1 MQFEDYF
8 QFNYARYAP
17 EPRVQGPALDDGE
30 QSYIQRRLQERSTN
44 QSEDIPEVQRYLT
57 TAVAILQDQCPLA
70 WWKVHSA
77 EYPTIARMA
86 RDILSIPLTSVP
98 VERLFSAARD
108 ILPYRR
114 NRMGDKMITALLLTK
129 SWDAAQAKYPILDH
143 EVTPAHVEEG
153 MTDLD
158 PTELVVEK
166 QALRYDAD
174 FLRRI
179 VPVTGQDQDDSG
191 SDSGGTTA
199 TDDDEFNLDQVEDMS
214 TLLSSPSRSWASPA
228 TPGISRSF

>member
-1 MQFEDYF
+1 
-8 QFNYARYAP
+8 
-17 EPRVQGPALDDGE
+17 
-30 QSYIQRRLQERSTN
+30 
-44 QSEDIPEVQRYLT
+44 
-57 TAVAILQDQCPLA
+57 
-70 WWKVHSA
+70 
-77 EYPTIARMA
+77 
-86 RDILSIPLTSVP
+86 
-98 VERLFSAARD
+98 
-108 ILPYRR
+108 
-114 NRMGDKMITALLLTK
+114 MITALLLTK

-143 EVTPAHVEEG
+143 EVTPVHMEEG

-158 PTELVVEK
+158 PIELVGEK

-214 TLLSSPSRSWASPA
+214 TLLLSPSQSWASPA
-228 TPGISRSF
+228 TLGISRSSQRTMLQDHAAILCPSTPRRGDKCRASESINLTPSMVNRFRKKL